1 VTLALS
7 TSSPLVSVALFD
19 EAGQLVGSAEET
31 APRAASGTVIRLAL
45 TLLGDAGL
53 SSVRRLVVDSGPGSF
68 TGVKVGL
75 AVAKSWAYA
84 LGVPVAPVASFDL
97 TGVVGA
103 VALPSKK
110 GEHFYR
116 SASGE
121 VSVVSGLLPEGTV
134 VGESP
139 RAAQAG
145 AYLSVLVYG
154 DAMSLA
160 GFYVA
165 EPSISQAKQAHIMG
179 ETFGV

>member
-1 VTLALS
+1 MTLALS

-19 EAGQLVGSAEET
+19 ESGQLVRSAEET

-45 TLLGDAGL
+45 ALLGEAGL
-53 SSVRRLVVDSGPGSF
+53 SSVSRLVVDAGPGSF

-75 AVAKSWAYA
+75 AVAKSWSYA
-84 LGVPVAPVASFDL
+84 LGVPVAPVTSFDL
-97 TGVVGA
+97 IGVGGA

-116 SASGE
+116 SAVGE
-121 VSVVSGLLPEGTV
+121 VSVVSGPLPEGTAS
-134 VGESP
+134 GDFP
-139 RAAQAG
+139 RALHAG
-145 AYLSVLVYG
+145 VHLNDLVYG
-154 DAMSLA
+154 DEMSLS